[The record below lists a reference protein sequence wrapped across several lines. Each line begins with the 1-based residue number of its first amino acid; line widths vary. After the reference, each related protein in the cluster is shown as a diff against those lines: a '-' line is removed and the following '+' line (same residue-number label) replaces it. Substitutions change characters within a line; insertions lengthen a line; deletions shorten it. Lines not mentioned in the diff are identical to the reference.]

1 MIYVY
6 LALMCLTY
14 GGYVWL
20 FHYRISMSEVW
31 MSKSILTPEDSA
43 MIGQLGRW
51 SENLEVIFILL
62 FLAMMIYCFFK
73 RKTERNIVKKFLLVN
88 VVFVLGIVV
97 FSFVVNH
104 VTSLSFFN
112 LVLPLINVVGVTI
125 LLTIFLIMEWFIK
138 YRNIVSRA

>member
-73 RKTERNIVKKFLLVN
+73 RKTERNIFKKFLLVN
-88 VVFVLGIVV
+88 IVLVVGIVV